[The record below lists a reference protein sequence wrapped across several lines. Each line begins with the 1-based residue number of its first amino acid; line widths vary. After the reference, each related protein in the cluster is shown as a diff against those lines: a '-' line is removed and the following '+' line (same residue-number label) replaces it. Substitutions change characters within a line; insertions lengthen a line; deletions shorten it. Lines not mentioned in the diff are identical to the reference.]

1 MRKILV
7 FVSLALSALIFFSCA
22 GDSAS
27 GKPEETTPDAGTTD
41 EVTTAEETTA
51 PPTTTAAPPETEP
64 ETEPP
69 KLVVV
74 KSFTFTD
81 PEKDVTWSAANQVSN
96 LRIED
101 GLLKLTSTGGDPFI
115 ESIQPL
121 DIDATE
127 IDVIRIKV
135 LNMTESYNC
144 QFFFATDTEPAM
156 SEDKSYKY
164 IYDFAYSDPDSDEWN
179 IIEIYTDECFKWEG
193 TIKKVRFDPSTVEG
207 DIFIEYINFEKYED

>member
-1 MRKILV
+1 MRKILI
-7 FVSLALSALIFFSCA
+7 FVSLVLSALIFFSCA

-27 GKPEETTPDAGTTD
+27 GQPDETTADVETTV

-51 PPTTTAAPPETEP
+51 PPTTTAPPETEP

-69 KLVVV
+69 KLTVV

-81 PEKDVTWSAANQVSN
+81 PADIGWRAANQVKD
-96 LRIED
+96 LRAED
-101 GLLKLTSTGGDPFI
+101 GLLILTSTGGDPFI

-135 LNMTESYNC
+135 LNTTESYNC
-144 QFFFATDTEPAM
+144 QFFFSTDTESAM

-164 IYDFAYSDPDSDEWN
+164 IYDFSFSDPDSDEWN
-179 IIEIYTDECFKWEG
+179 IIEIYTDECIKWEG
-193 TIKKVRFDPSTVEG
+193 VIKKVRFDPTTIEG
-207 DIFIEYINFEKYED
+207 DVFIEYINFEKFED

>member
-1 MRKILV
+1 MRKILI
-7 FVSLALSALIFFSCA
+7 FVSLALCALIFFSCA

-27 GKPEETTPDAGTTD
+27 GKQEETTPDAGIT
-41 EVTTAEETTA
+41 EEATTAEGTTA
-51 PPTTTAAPPETEP
+51 PPVTTAAPPETKP

-69 KLVVV
+69 KLTVV

-81 PEKDVTWSAANQVSN
+81 PADVGWRAANQVKD
-96 LRIED
+96 LRAED
-101 GLLKLTSTGGDPFI
+101 GLLKLTSIGGDPFI
-115 ESIQPL
+115 ESILPL

-144 QFFFATDTEPAM
+144 QFFFSTDAEAAM

-164 IYDFAYSDPDSDEWN
+164 IYDYSFSDPDSDEWN
-179 IIEIYTDECFKWEG
+179 IVEIYTDECIKWEG
-193 TIKKVRFDPSTVEG
+193 TIKKVRFDPTTVEG
-207 DIFIEYINFEKYED
+207 DIFIEYINFEKFED